1 MMPAKDPEELRRQVD
16 AGEWL
21 RAGDVAILLG
31 RSRTTIHRLLAA
43 GEIGW
48 KLLPGGKQRHCDP
61 ADVLRLLREAGDVRR
76 GEMS

>member
-1 MMPAKDPEELRRQVD
+1 MPKDPQELRQQVE

-21 RAGDVAILLG
+21 RGGDVAIVLG
-31 RSRTTIHRLLAA
+31 LSRSTVHRLLAS

-48 KLLPGGKQRHCDP
+48 KLRPGGKQRWCDP
-61 ADVLRLLREAGDVRR
+61 ADVLRLLREADGTRR